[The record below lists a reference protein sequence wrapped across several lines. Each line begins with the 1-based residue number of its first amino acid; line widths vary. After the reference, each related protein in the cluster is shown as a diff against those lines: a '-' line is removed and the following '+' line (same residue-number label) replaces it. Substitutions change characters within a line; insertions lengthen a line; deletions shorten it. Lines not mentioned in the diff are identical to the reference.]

1 MVYTADLK
9 SAAFGIEGSSPS
21 SRTNLVF
28 MMISSSP
35 SRNTFQKEK
44 YIQRCKEQGKVPN
57 KAYIKMYEQHNID
70 KLEREENPEWQK
82 NNMEYDMRTS
92 DWMVTKVRASEGYA
106 QNLYAAMCNR
116 EFQKNEV
123 WPLLKDQH
131 WGCSWRYAGGIV
143 ADMRGEGDYI
153 DWYCSGIQ
161 GMDDDQFQELD
172 AESKERYLYMK
183 NNFVGEGVVTDEIR
197 QDLEKLGWLVAD
209 NKNYNDM

>member
-9 SAAFGIEGSSPS
+9 SAALGIEGSSPS
-21 SRTNLVF
+21 SRTNLIF

-44 YIQRCKEQGKVPN
+44 YIERCKEEGKVPD
-57 KAYIKMYEQHNID
+57 KAYIKMYEQYNID
-70 KLEREENPEWQK
+70 KLEREENLEWQK

-92 DWMVTKVRASEGYA
+92 DWMVAKVRSSEGYA